1 MTADATTIAVFVAI
15 VAMTLAITAWAARS
29 NKSTGDHY
37 VAGGGIKGWQN
48 GLAIAGDYMSAST
61 FLGVAGAISLTGF
74 AGAGVYTAVGG
85 LVTYLLV
92 LLLVAE
98 PLRNLGKYTMADV
111 LASRFNTKGVRSVAA
126 LSTVI
131 VSIMYMIGQLVGA
144 GSIIQLLIG
153 INYTVAVISIGFLMA
168 IYIAL
173 GGMLATTWI
182 QIVKAILLISA
193 ILIMVVLVLARFDF
207 NPIALFG
214 EVANQIGRGALRPAH
229 GITESLNWVSFNL
242 ALVLG
247 TAGLPHILI
256 RFFTVPDAK
265 TARSSATWAIWI
277 IGLILLTLPI
287 IGYGAALLVGQGPIA
302 NASEGGNLAAPQLA
316 EVLGGSVFLAYVSA
330 VAFATI
336 LAVVSGL
343 VIAASGAFA
352 HDFYNNVI
360 RNGEASDR
368 EQHNAARLT
377 AVLVAVLSIVLAL
390 GAQSVNIT
398 VLVVLSFAVAASAN
412 VPVILLTLFWKRFT
426 TAGAII
432 GMVTG
437 IVSSVGLVLIGTNVM
452 GESALFP
459 LGNPALV
466 SVPLGFLGCYLGT
479 VLSGSRA
486 REESE
491 RGEQVTYEEI
501 YVRSNTGISDI
512 EDEIDTET
520 AQRSRV

>member
-1 MTADATTIAVFVAI
+1 MTADATTIAIFVAI
-15 VAMTLAITAWAARS
+15 VVMTLGITAWAARS
-29 NKSTGDHY
+29 NKSTSDHY

-85 LVTYLLV
+85 IVTYLFV

-111 LASRFNTKGVRSVAA
+111 LASRFNAKGVRSVAA
-126 LSTVI
+126 LSTVVI
-131 VSIMYMIGQLVGA
+131 SVMYMIGQLVGA
-144 GSIIQLLIG
+144 GVIIQLLIG
-153 INYTVAVISIGFLMA
+153 INYTVSVISIGFLMA
-168 IYIAL
+168 IYIGF

-182 QIVKAILLISA
+182 QIIKAILLISA
-193 ILIMVVLVLARFDF
+193 IVVMVVLVLARFSF
-207 NPIALFG
+207 NPIAIFG
-214 EVANQIGRGALRPAH
+214 EVSTQLGRDMLIPAH
-229 GITESLNWVSFNL
+229 GLVEGLNWVSFNL

-265 TARSSATWAIWI
+265 TARSSATWAIWV
-277 IGLILLTLPI
+277 IGLVLLTLPI
-287 IGYGAALLVGQGPIA
+287 LGYGAALLVGQEAIA
-302 NASEGGNLAAPQLA
+302 SANPGGNLAAPLLA
-316 EVLGGSVFLAYVSA
+316 NELAGSVFLAYVSA

-360 RNGEASDR
+360 RSGEATER

-377 AVLVAVLSIVLAL
+377 AVLVAVLAILLAL

-398 VLVVLSFAVAASAN
+398 VVVVLAFAVAASAN
-412 VPVILLTLFWKRFT
+412 VPVILLTLFWKRFNT
-426 TAGAII
+426 SGAII
-432 GMVTG
+432 GMLTG
-437 IVSSVGLVLIGTNVM
+437 MVASVGLVLIGTDVM
-452 GESALFP
+452 GENALFP

-479 VLSGSRA
+479 VLGGSRA
-486 REESE
+486 REEAE
-491 RGEQVTYEEI
+491 RGKQVPYEEI

-512 EDEIDTET
+512 EEELETGT
-520 AQRSRV
+520 AQQSQV

>member
-1 MTADATTIAVFVAI
+1 MRTDPTTVAIFVAI
-15 VAMTLAITAWAARS
+15 VAITLGITAWAARK
-29 NKSTGDHY
+29 NKSTSDHY
-37 VAGGGIKGWQN
+37 VAGGGLKGWQN

-85 LVTYLLV
+85 VVTYLLV

-111 LASRFNTKGVRSVAA
+111 LASRFNAKGVRSVAA

-131 VSIMYMIGQLVGA
+131 ISIMYMIGQLVGA
-144 GSIIQLLIG
+144 GAIIQLLIG
-153 INYTVAVISIGFLMA
+153 IDYSVSVIAIGVLMA
-168 IYIAL
+168 IYIGL

-182 QIVKAILLISA
+182 QIVKAVLLISA
-193 ILIMVVLVLARFDF
+193 IVVMVVLVLARFSF
-207 NPIALFG
+207 NPITLFG
-214 EVANQIGRGALRPAH
+214 EVANQFGREALRPAH
-229 GITESLNWVSFNL
+229 GFTETLNWVSFNL

-265 TARSSATWAIWI
+265 TARNSATVAIWV
-277 IGLILLTLPI
+277 IGLVLLTLPI
-287 IGYGAALLVGQGPIA
+287 LGYGAALLVGREAILSA
-302 NASEGGNLAAPQLA
+302 NPGGNLAAPLLA
-316 EVLGGSVFLAYVSA
+316 NELAGSFFLAYVSA

-360 RNGEASDR
+360 RNGEANDR

-377 AVLVAVLSIVLAL
+377 AVLVAVLAIVLAL
-390 GAQSVNIT
+390 GAQATNIT
-398 VLVVLSFAVAASAN
+398 ILVVLAFAVAASAN
-412 VPVILLTLFWKRFT
+412 VPVILLTLFWKRFNT
-426 TAGAII
+426 SGAII
-432 GMVTG
+432 GMLTG
-437 IVSSVGLVLIGTNVM
+437 MVASVGLVMIGTNVM
-452 GESALFP
+452 GENALFP

-466 SVPLGFLGCYLGT
+466 SVPIGFLGCYLGT
-479 VLSGSRA
+479 VLGGSRA
-486 REESE
+486 REEAE
-491 RGEQVTYEEI
+491 RGKQVPYEEI

-512 EDEIDTET
+512 EEELEAGS
-520 AQRSRV
+520 AQQSRV